1 MVEVVPLPGILFWL
15 QQVRLKKASSVTRL
29 EIKQEQLL
37 HINILLQIEVEVVLA
52 RTHSGAGAR
61 RHSVRTSLVLC
72 GVRRSRVKELRGTE
86 MAKVR
91 ISTDYLSRRL

>member
-37 HINILLQIEVEVVLA
+37 HINILLQIEVEVVFA
-52 RTHSGAGAR
+52 RTHSGAGATR
-61 RHSVRTSLVLC
+61 FELHSFCAV
-72 GVRRSRVKELRGTE
+72 
-86 MAKVR
+86 
-91 ISTDYLSRRL
+91 